1 MDSRDI
7 IMLLIF
13 LIVAPL
19 MIMAQIYLLVIKLS
33 EPEKM
38 IKPIAGGLSQADQDR
53 LLRYRDWLA
62 SENLQLRTTF
72 RFGPMQV
79 IVFQQGDLPRYF
91 LFNFHKRLTYS
102 AESYLADLT
111 VLDTTASNAIGLF
124 PRSGAYA
131 QSFPRNSPQEV
142 WQRHLEGEAHLTA
155 KFGYDW
161 QPLNREYEDILIDAV
176 RLRMKVVRSQSV
188 WPARVLYRFFVTR
201 PKLLNKT
208 IARQY
213 P

>member
-7 IMLLIF
+7 IPVLIF
-13 LIVAPL
+13 VIGAPL
-19 MIMAQIYLLVIKLS
+19 MIMAQIYLLVMKMS

-38 IKPIAGGLSQADQDR
+38 IKPIAGGLSQADQNR
-53 LLRYRDWLA
+53 LLQYRDWLA

-72 RFGPMQV
+72 RFGPMQI
-79 IVFQQGDLPRYF
+79 IVFQHGDLPRYF
-91 LFNFHKRLTYS
+91 LFNFHKRLTYG

-111 VLDTTASNAIGLF
+111 VLDSTASNAIGLF
-124 PRSGAYA
+124 PRPGGYA
-131 QSFPRNSPQEV
+131 QSFPGITPQEL
-142 WQRHLEGEAHLTA
+142 WRRHLEGEAHLTA
-155 KFGYDW
+155 KFGYHW
-161 QPLNREYEDILIDAV
+161 QPMGGEYEDILVDAA
-176 RLRMKVVRSQSV
+176 RLRMQVVRSQSF

-208 IARQY
+208 IAQQY